1 MKTVLTYFF
10 PLLVTII
17 DWFIKLEVIQTV
29 ENREL
34 VHALLLNGS
43 DNQKMQTEET
53 LGIMGIYIYG
63 HNLTA

>member
-10 PLLVTII
+10 PLLATII
-17 DWFIKLEVIQTV
+17 DWFIKLEVIQTA

-53 LGIMGIYIYG
+53 LDIMGIYIYG

>member
-1 MKTVLTYFF
+1 
-10 PLLVTII
+10 
-17 DWFIKLEVIQTV
+17 LEVIQTV